1 MTDPKYKLKHIR
13 FKSNQRFAPTRVHN
27 IVLELYKWAVSDYSC
42 YRIINSF
49 FDSNRNNNE
58 TQLVINSRI
67 EDLKDEQEV
76 IYNNSVNID
85 SFNELK
91 RLLLSLFNNNLSA
104 QDYRM
109 IYSYYLEYITMR
121 WRRTPGRFGKV
132 VYEPLIKYKRKELF
146 GNKDFSKSKCDV
158 VYKNN
163 RDKSLYIY
171 ECKFGLSTFFYHLR
185 VNINTATGRLKKNG
199 IRANRKIQYLEECN
213 NVFKTSSD
221 VINLDVKIVT
231 LATRSSIISSVG
243 LLRGIDLMTRDELEA
258 KDFYDLLK
266 NKGV

>member
-1 MTDPKYKLKHIR
+1 MTNQKYKLKHIR
-13 FKSNQRFAPTRVHN
+13 FKSNQRIAPTHVHK
-27 IVLELYKWAVSDYSC
+27 IVLELYKWAISDYSC

-49 FDSNRNNNE
+49 FNSNRNNNE
-58 TQLVINSRI
+58 TQFVIDSRI
-67 EDLKDEQEV
+67 EDLKYEQEV
-76 IYNNSVNID
+76 IYNNVVNRY
-85 SFNELK
+85 SFYKLK
-91 RLLLSLFNNNLSA
+91 RLLLSLFNNNFVSA
-104 QDYRM
+104 QDYCM

-121 WRRTPGRFGKV
+121 WKRTSGRFGKV

-146 GNKDFSKSKCDV
+146 GNKNFSKSKCDV

-163 RDKSLYIY
+163 KDKSLYIY
-171 ECKFGLSTFFYHLR
+171 ECKFGLHTFFKHLR
-185 VNINTATGRLKKNG
+185 VDISTATGKLKKKG
-199 IRANRKIQYLEECN
+199 IQANRKIQYLEECN

-243 LLRGIDLMTRDELEA
+243 LLRGIDLMTRDELET

-266 NKGV
+266 K

>member
-1 MTDPKYKLKHIR
+1 
-13 FKSNQRFAPTRVHN
+13 
-27 IVLELYKWAVSDYSC
+27 
-42 YRIINSF
+42 
-49 FDSNRNNNE
+49 
-58 TQLVINSRI
+58 
-67 EDLKDEQEV
+67 
-76 IYNNSVNID
+76 
-85 SFNELK
+85 
-91 RLLLSLFNNNLSA
+91 
-104 QDYRM
+104 
-109 IYSYYLEYITMR
+109 MR